1 MNLFW
6 KKFFGILMPTNQYES
21 KEVDF
26 LTVSEKIKS
35 LRYSQ
40 ALDEYKRILL
50 SSKFAS
56 ADSRKQQKQR
66 LSELKR
72 HPDVAFFLKNQS
84 KKNGPVRDA
93 YLTFSDDFYQQKPDE
108 SRWNSG
114 FYFRNEKLIRN
125 YSFHNEKQ
133 ANNAG
138 NNTFVNAG
146 VLHIQTRREA
156 MKSLAWHP
164 VNGFTE
170 KQFAYTSDVL
180 QSAMHFRQE
189 GGIFKAKIR
198 CSGNIHHAFWLGTE
212 KKEPHINIFHF
223 NGAEIQLGFMN
234 RQQGDGIIIK
244 GINPA
249 KYYIY
254 SLEWTKDELIW
265 YINNLIVFRAKNN
278 VPKEQMFLV
287 FNSFISDKMTGEE
300 GLLEVD
306 WVRVYQWI

>member
-6 KKFFGILMPTNQYES
+6 KRILGRLTPTAKYE
-21 KEVDF
+21 KQEVDF
-26 LTVSEKIKS
+26 LTISEKIKS

-40 ALDEYKRILL
+40 ALDEYKKILL

-56 ADSRKQQKQR
+56 ADSRKQQKNR
-66 LSELKR
+66 LQELKK
-72 HPDVAFFLKNQS
+72 HPDVAFFLKTQS
-84 KKNGPVRDA
+84 KKHGPVRDA
-93 YLTFSDDFYQQKPDE
+93 YLTFSDDFYQKKTDE
-108 SRWNSG
+108 SRWNFG
-114 FYFRNEKLIRN
+114 FYFKNEKLIRN

-138 NNTFVNAG
+138 NNTTVNAG
-146 VLHIQTRREA
+146 VLQIQTRREA

-164 VNGFTE
+164 VNGFAE

-180 QSAMHFRQE
+180 QSAKNFRQE

-212 KKEPHINIFHF
+212 KKEPHINIFHY
-223 NGAEIQLGFMN
+223 NGSEIQMGFMN
-234 RQQGDGIIIK
+234 RQQGDGVIIK

-249 KYYIY
+249 TYYVY

-265 YINNLIVFRAKNN
+265 NINNLVVFRARNN
-278 VPKEQMFLV
+278 IPKEQMYLA
-287 FNSFISDKMTGEE
+287 FNSFIPENIIGEE